1 MRVGGGSSFPSFS
14 GLCKELKKK
23 GQTFSA
29 LAEQMSGLEDLFS
42 SINSK
47 ANKYVYKQGFSS
59 FYSLPRVQGRIVQ
72 RRSLKIMRSISGEF

>member
-47 ANKYVYKQGFSS
+47 ANKYV
-59 FYSLPRVQGRIVQ
+59 
-72 RRSLKIMRSISGEF
+72 